1 MNALFYLI
9 EAAINFF
16 TLLLLARFFLQLNRV
31 PFNNQAG
38 QFVSRLTD
46 WLVKPMRRL
55 VPGLFGLD
63 LATLLPAW
71 WLQCLLLLFI
81 ISLTNLTPAGVE
93 AAQMAFFVLWRGALA
108 TLRLAI
114 WFFIGALFLQAIL
127 SWVNPHSPLS
137 RPLAQLTQPILRPL
151 QRFVPTVANIDL
163 SPLLAIVILQALLLL
178 L

>member
-9 EAAINFF
+9 EAAVNFF

-38 QFVSRLTD
+38 QFVAKLTD
-46 WLVKPMRRL
+46 WVVKPMRRF
-55 VPGLFGLD
+55 VPGFFGLD

-81 ISLTNLTPAGVE
+81 ISLTSLTPAGVE
-93 AAQMAFFVLWRGALA
+93 AAQMAFFILWRGALA

-127 SWVNPHSPLS
+127 SWVNPHSPLG
-137 RPLAQLTQPILRPL
+137 RPLAVLTQPLLRPL

>member
-9 EAAINFF
+9 EAAVNFF

-38 QFVSRLTD
+38 QFVAKLTD
-46 WLVKPMRRL
+46 WVVKPMRRF
-55 VPGLFGLD
+55 VPGFFGLD

-81 ISLTNLTPAGVE
+81 ISLTSLTPAGVE
-93 AAQMAFFVLWRGALA
+93 AAQMAFFILWRGALA

-137 RPLAQLTQPILRPL
+137 RPLAVLTQPLLRPL